1 MAAWAEAGKM
11 ERELRSV
18 SGETGED
25 GKGPDPIDLHMGDLH
40 MGDLHMGDLHMGD
53 LHMGKRI
60 RAGRTEV
67 QKSQGWLGRN

>member
-40 MGDLHMGDLHMGD
+40 MG
-53 LHMGKRI
+53 KRI

>member
-40 MGDLHMGDLHMGD
+40 MGDLHMG
-53 LHMGKRI
+53 KRI